1 MNSPDHNLYKYVT
14 CKGEIIT
21 EFDLTFTMVSTFY
34 KPTNPY
40 QTESLAR
47 AAARA
52 AENKQIPRLREQ
64 PVADRRNRYPVRK
77 RLLRPDER
85 RKIRCRTRVPPTEDI
100 KLTRKGIGS
109 LTLMKSDKK
118 TKSRQL

>member
-1 MNSPDHNLYKYVT
+1 
-14 CKGEIIT
+14 
-21 EFDLTFTMVSTFY
+21 MVSTFY